1 MLDSEKIKD
10 FLENPK
16 KEYKVFNLGFS
27 KKEKE
32 VFKNFKLPK
41 LGFTQINDEIK
52 LAKSLAYTFNGNI
65 KDMKDMKDL
74 KEFLSVLGDN
84 SFEDIET
91 LENKIKEIAKEVVT
105 GFGKAS
111 PDEKYCWL
119 NIRITY
125 KDPFFNIPRWHHDG
139 YAFQSRGYKKGQASF
154 VMAFQGLGTLLIKDT
169 GKVIDKYNEIQK
181 LKKPI
186 KYGEPGWEK
195 ESMRIRKLEYKE
207 LKDVDKIQLTNNEG
221 CVFFAYPGTDKKFKQ
236 GALHSEPKKDT
247 FRMFMKII
255 PGTKKEINEQSEKYG
270 SLQKQEKDEWQ
281 KFKSQN

>member
-32 VFKNFKLPK
+32 VFKNFQLPK
-41 LGFTQINDEIK
+41 DIL
-52 LAKSLAYTFNGNI
+52 SYSFNGNL
-65 KDMKDMKDL
+65 KDMKDL
-74 KEFLSVLGDN
+74 NDFLSVLGNN
-84 SFEDIET
+84 SSEDIET

-139 YAFQSRGYKKGQASF
+139 YAFESRGYKKGQASF
-154 VMAFQGLGTLLIKDT
+154 IMAFQGPGTLLIKDT

-255 PGTKKEINEQSEKYG
+255 PGTKKEINEEIEKYS
-270 SLQKQEKDEWQ
+270 SLFKQEKDDWQ
-281 KFKSQN
+281 KFKYK

>member
-41 LGFTQINDEIK
+41 LGFTQVDEIK

-84 SFEDIET
+84 SSEDIEI

-111 PDEKYCWL
+111 PDDKFCWL

-139 YAFQSRGYKKGQASF
+139 YAFESRGYKKGQASY
-154 VMAFQGLGTLLIKDT
+154 VMAFQGPGTLLIKDT

-255 PGTKKEINEQSEKYG
+255 PGTKKEINEQIEKYG
-270 SLQKQEKDEWQ
+270 SFYKEEKADWQ
-281 KFKSQN
+281 KFKSLN

>member
-1 MLDSEKIKD
+1 L
-10 FLENPK
+10 
-16 KEYKVFNLGFS
+16 S

-65 KDMKDMKDL
+65 KDL

-84 SFEDIET
+84 SSEDIEI

-111 PDEKYCWL
+111 PDDKYCWL

-139 YAFQSRGYKKGQASF
+139 YAFQGP
-154 VMAFQGLGTLLIKDT
+154 GTLLIKDT

-207 LKDVDKIQLTNNEG
+207 LKDVEKIQLTNNEG

-255 PGTKKEINEQSEKYG
+255 PGTKKEINEQIEKYG
-270 SLQKQEKDEWQ
+270 SFYKEEKDEWQ
-281 KFKSQN
+281 KFKY